1 VEAEML
7 RRVAGTFIAGLLA
20 LLPLLITISVV
31 GFLVSKLTAWL
42 GPGSAFGAWMRSFAD
57 VAQIRPEL
65 SYLISLVVVVV
76 LICTIG
82 LFAQRFT
89 GQRASAWITY
99 LVGRIPFINKVY
111 NSAEQVVQLLSHKD
125 GDAASALANVVMVRI
140 ANIRVLG
147 MLSSAEPVLINGEP
161 YYIVFLPSTPIPASG
176 QNVIIPAADVED
188 VTISVEEMTK
198 IIISLGSLGPDIM
211 NAKKQLILPTVGG

>member
-1 VEAEML
+1 ML
-7 RRVAGTFIAGLLA
+7 RRIAGTFIAGLLA
-20 LLPLLITISVV
+20 LLPLLITVSVV

-42 GPGSAFGAWMRSFAD
+42 GPQSAFGSWMRSFAD
-57 VAQIRPEL
+57 VAQMPAEL
-65 SYLISLVVVVV
+65 SYLSSIAAVVA
-76 LICTIG
+76 LICIIG

-89 GQRASAWITY
+89 GKRASAWITY

-111 NSAEQVVQLLSHKD
+111 NSAEQVVQLLAHKD

-140 ANIRVLG
+140 ANVRVLG
-147 MLSSAEPVLINGEP
+147 MLSSPDPVMINGEP

-198 IIISLGSLGPDIM
+198 IIISLGSLGPGIM
-211 NAKKQLILPTVGG
+211 NAKQPLILPTVGG

>member
-1 VEAEML
+1 ML
-7 RRVAGTFIAGLLA
+7 RRIAGTFIAGLLA
-20 LLPLLITISVV
+20 LLPLLITVLVV
-31 GFLVSKLTAWL
+31 GFLVGKLHAWL
-42 GPGSAFGAWMRSFAD
+42 GPRSAFGSWMKGLALTW
-57 VAQIRPEL
+57 QIPAEL
-65 SYLISLVVVVV
+65 SYLGSIVVVVT
-76 LICTIG
+76 LICIIG

-89 GQRASAWITY
+89 GRRASAWITY

-140 ANIRVLG
+140 ANVRVLG
-147 MLSSAEPVLINGEP
+147 MLSSADPVLINGEP

-198 IIISLGSLGPDIM
+198 ILISLGSLGPGIM
-211 NAKKQLILPTVGG
+211 NAKQQLILPTIGG